1 MAGGV
6 LHSQEAR
13 CGAHGWGEDAVRKV
27 RAAVVIETEVKAKAA
42 VVELEMVG
50 MVMVAVVM
58 K

>member
-6 LHSQEAR
+6 LHSREAR
-13 CGAHGWGEDAVRKV
+13 CWAHGWGKDAVRKV
-27 RAAVVIETEVKAKAA
+27 RAAVVMETKAA

-50 MVMVAVVM
+50 MVMAVVVM